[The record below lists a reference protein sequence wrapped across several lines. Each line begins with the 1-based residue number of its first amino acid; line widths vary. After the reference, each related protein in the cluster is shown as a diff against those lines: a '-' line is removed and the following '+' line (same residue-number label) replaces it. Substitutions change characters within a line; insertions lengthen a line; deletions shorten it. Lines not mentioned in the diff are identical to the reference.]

1 VGGRGRPAPER
12 SSPMDKEGNMIEF
25 RGARTAKGPVVM
37 YQIGGEGSNGKPT
50 VLDPGPSLLLANHS
64 PTGFEWGYLGSG
76 PSQLSLAILLHA
88 TGDPFD
94 ALHYYQRFKRD
105 FVSMWGER
113 WSITEEEIKL
123 WLAVKRLEEEA
134 GAIVEGA

>member
-1 VGGRGRPAPER
+1 
-12 SSPMDKEGNMIEF
+12 MMIEF
-25 RGARTAKGPVVM
+25 RGVRTSEGPVIM

-50 VLDPGPSLLLANHS
+50 VLDLGPSLLLANHS

-76 PSQLSLAILLHA
+76 CAQLSLAILLHA

-113 WSITEEEIKL
+113 WSITEEEVKT
-123 WLAVKRLEEEA
+123 WLATKRLEEEA
-134 GAIVEGA
+134 GAIVQAQEA